1 MRFQAIRNVHPSVV
15 SLYDET
21 EAKDKDGNIV
31 ILDQAKVDAE
41 TSRLKTEQA
50 NTAAQL
56 AADKQSAHDK
66 LSALG
71 LTDAEITALTGGV

>member
-31 ILDQAKVDAE
+31 ILDQPSVDAE
-41 TSRLKTEQA
+41 VARLQA
-50 NTAAQL
+50 EHEAGVAQK
-56 AADKQSAHDK
+56 AADKASGNAK
-66 LSALG
+66 LKALG
-71 LTDAEITALTGGV
+71 LTDAEIEAIT